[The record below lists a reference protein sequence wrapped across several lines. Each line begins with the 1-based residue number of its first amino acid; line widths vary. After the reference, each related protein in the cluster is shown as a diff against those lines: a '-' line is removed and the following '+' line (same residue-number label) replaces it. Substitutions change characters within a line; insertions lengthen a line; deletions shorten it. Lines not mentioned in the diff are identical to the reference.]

1 MLGGSGTCEERLK
14 AALEV
19 LRGYGLEC
27 SLTCGELLAY
37 LSGPTYTGDRVTA
50 EQVMNSDLLFLHE
63 VAEACILK
71 GMGYVVDE
79 SAVTRAYPDTYR
91 AHLKAMEVELLE
103 AEKRGRLDHV
113 AERCRD
119 LESYVEDPLLPEDL
133 RPALAELAQRYCRG
147 GRLKPASRGGS
158 R

>member
-1 MLGGSGTCEERLK
+1 
-14 AALEV
+14 LEV

-50 EQVMNSDLLFLHE
+50 EQVVSDDLLFLHE

-79 SAVTRAYPDTYR
+79 STATRAYPDTYR

-133 RPALAELAQRYCRG
+133 RPVLAELAQRHCQQ
-147 GRLKPASRGGS
+147 GRLGTRASE
-158 R
+158 

>member
-1 MLGGSGTCEERLK
+1 MLGGSRACEERLR

-19 LRGYGLEC
+19 LRSYGLEC

-37 LSGPTYTGDRVTA
+37 LSGPTYTGDAVTA
-50 EQVMNSDLLFLHE
+50 EQVMSNDLLFLHE

-71 GMGYVVDE
+71 SMGYVVDE
-79 SAVTRAYPDTYR
+79 STATRAYPDTYR

-133 RPALAELAQRYCRG
+133 RPALAGLAQRHCRRE
-147 GRLKPASRGGS
+147 RLKPASRESS